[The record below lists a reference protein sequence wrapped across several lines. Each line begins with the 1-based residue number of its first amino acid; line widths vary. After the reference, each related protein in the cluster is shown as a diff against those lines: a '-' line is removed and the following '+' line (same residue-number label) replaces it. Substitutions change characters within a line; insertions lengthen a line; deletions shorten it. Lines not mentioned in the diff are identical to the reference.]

1 MNFKLLVHF
10 DNLLE
15 EVSTPLLRNIFNYSS
30 AKTGTLDNWEYAWDL
45 DIMNMNF
52 PFLY

>member
-1 MNFKLLVHF
+1 MYSQTLVNF
-10 DNLLE
+10 DNLLD
-15 EVSTPLLRNIFNYSS
+15 EVSTSLLRSIFDYSRVHMIN
-30 AKTGTLDNWEYAWDL
+30 DDWEYAWAL

>member
-1 MNFKLLVHF
+1 MKAQTLVNF
-10 DNLLE
+10 DNLLD
-15 EVSTPLLRNIFNYSS
+15 EVSTSLLRSIFNYS
-30 AKTGTLDNWEYAWDL
+30 KVQIINDDWEYAWDL

>member
-1 MNFKLLVHF
+1 MYTQTLVNF
-10 DNLLE
+10 DNLLD
-15 EVSTPLLRNIFNYSS
+15 EVSTPLLINIFNYSS
-30 AKTGTLDNWEYAWDL
+30 NDDWEYAWDL

>member
-1 MNFKLLVHF
+1 MYEQALVNF
-10 DNLLE
+10 DNLLD
-15 EVSTPLLRNIFNYSS
+15 EVSIPSLRSIFDYSRIHMI
-30 AKTGTLDNWEYAWDL
+30 DDDWEYAWNL